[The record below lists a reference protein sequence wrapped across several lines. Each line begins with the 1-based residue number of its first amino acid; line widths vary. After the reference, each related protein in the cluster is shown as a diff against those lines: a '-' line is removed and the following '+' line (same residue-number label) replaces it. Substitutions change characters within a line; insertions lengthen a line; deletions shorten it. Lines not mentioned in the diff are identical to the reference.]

1 MTLHTIIPGFLT
13 KDNKPIG
20 PFGVMG
26 GYMQP
31 QGHMQVVTNMID
43 FHLNPQTA
51 LDAKRF
57 QWIENKKFILEPG
70 FDENIISELKK
81 RGHEIEIEEELAM
94 FGRGQII
101 VRLENGVYIAGC
113 ESRTDSNIA
122 CY

>member
-1 MTLHTIIPGFLT
+1 
-13 KDNKPIG
+13 
-20 PFGVMG
+20 
-26 GYMQP
+26 MQP

-43 FHLNPQTA
+43 FHLNPQMA

-57 QWIENKKFILEPG
+57 QWMKDMKFIVEPG
-70 FDENIISELKK
+70 FDAEIVEELKK
-81 RGHEIEIEEELAM
+81 RGHDIETEEELAE

-101 VRLENGVYIAGC
+101 VRLDNGVYVAGC